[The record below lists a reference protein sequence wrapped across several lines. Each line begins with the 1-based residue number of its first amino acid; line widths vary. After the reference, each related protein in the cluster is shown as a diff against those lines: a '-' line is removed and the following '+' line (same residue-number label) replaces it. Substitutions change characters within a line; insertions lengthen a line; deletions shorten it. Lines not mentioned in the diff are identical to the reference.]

1 MGIVQQEKP
10 VVRGNTTRVSPRIEN
25 DGLMRLRH
33 LAVST
38 RASRLN
44 DSMACLENQSHNL

>member
-33 LAVST
+33 LAVSM
-38 RASRLN
+38 RGFQAQRL
-44 DSMACLENQSHNL
+44 DGLS